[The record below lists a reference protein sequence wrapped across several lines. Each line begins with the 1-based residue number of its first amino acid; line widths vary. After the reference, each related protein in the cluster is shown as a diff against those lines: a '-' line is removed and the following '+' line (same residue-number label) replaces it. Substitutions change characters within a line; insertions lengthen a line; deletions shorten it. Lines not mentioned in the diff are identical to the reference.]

1 MQNFCRQIRCIMW
14 NVEVA
19 YSTRRDFL
27 LFIRHLHI
35 FTLGFAV
42 VPRESKD
49 CFCKTRSFMEDVKM
63 PNSPFYPFSLFYC
76 LRKGQIW
83 HEFIKGL
90 AKIKTGWKKRH
101 VDNRGSYENDI
112 FCEIG
117 EFGKDSSKVWQKIK
131 WGLLAV
137 GDFHENGKLKEL
149 RKSKSWK
156 MAIIRKW
163 QILGEKGKFRQKWR
177 VLPNKRVWPNIQIRW
192 QKGASWQM
200 AILRKFQIWQEFI
213 GLAKIKTW

>member
-35 FTLGFAV
+35 FPLGFAV
-42 VPRESKD
+42 VPRESSD

-90 AKIKTGWKKRH
+90 AKIKTGWK
-101 VDNRGSYENDI
+101 RGMSIIEGLTKMTYFAKLANLARIHQRSD
-112 FCEIG
+112 
-117 EFGKDSSKVWQKIK
+117 KKIK